1 MATNTSNAASM
12 ATNTSNAA
20 RMATNTSN
28 AASMATNTSN
38 ATRMAT
44 NTSNA
49 ASMATNTLS
58 AVNTAVITTSAF
70 TNTSSAA
77 SVPLSTSSVPR
88 ASVLQSLT
96 QPPSSGCML
105 CSGDPTKCKC
115 GLNSNDQCSYCNNT
129 PLSCTC
135 PTYKIFHNGYIEEIP
150 YRCIPTLYQRIAT
163 KSLKTRSI
171 RKARRERMKPD
182 AFKAQRSHNL
192 STVAQ
197 QNTLGSTSGT
207 QDAATPQ
214 TSTSGCSLQ
223 SYCSSSGV
231 ATSTT
236 QSTTT
241 PTTTNTNTNVQDSS
255 SSPQNTLGTTQGI
268 STQQTSSSGSSRQNI
283 SRFLE
288 SITNPSATSTEM
300 VAPNTECK
308 APYQKATK
316 AVVTSGVI
324 PPQSCPERNPSVNN
338 VLESFMEECTATS
351 SLPSSQLTPKP
362 KSHGRKRRAKNT
374 PNNNNIVRRSPR
386 IAAKKART
394 EI

>member
-1 MATNTSNAASM
+1 
-12 ATNTSNAA
+12 
-20 RMATNTSN
+20 
-28 AASMATNTSN
+28 MATNTSN

-44 NTSNA
+44 NTSSA
-49 ASMATNTLS
+49 ASTASNTSNATRMATNTLS

-77 SVPLSTSSVPR
+77 SVALSTSSVPH
-88 ASVLQSLT
+88 ASVPQSLT
-96 QPPSSGCML
+96 QPPGSGCML

-135 PTYKIFHNGYIEEIP
+135 PTYKIFHNGYIDEIP

-171 RKARRERMKPD
+171 RKARRERMKLD
-182 AFKAQRSHNL
+182 AFMAQSSHNL
-192 STVAQ
+192 STVAHQ
-197 QNTLGSTSGT
+197 QNALGNTSGT

-214 TSTSGCSLQ
+214 TSTSGCSPQ
-223 SYCSSSGV
+223 SSSSGV
-231 ATSTT
+231 ATSNT

-241 PTTTNTNTNVQDSS
+241 PTTTNTNTSVQDGSS
-255 SSPQNTLGTTQGI
+255 SQWNTLGTTQGI
-268 STQQTSSSGSSRQNI
+268 STQQTSSSGSSRQSI
-283 SRFLE
+283 SCFLE
-288 SITNPSATSTEM
+288 SISKSNTTNTEM

-316 AVVTSGVI
+316 VVVTSGVI
-324 PPQSCPERNPSVNN
+324 PPQSCPERNRSANN
-338 VLESFMEECTATS
+338 VLESFMEECTAS
-351 SLPSSQLTPKP
+351 SPPSSQLTPKP